1 MIYPAPAFTRT
12 AMLDALDRA
21 GLAYRS
27 ACVCRGVNGL
37 IAAVAAGIGVSAL
50 LRSLVPVQLSA
61 LGPQHRLP
69 ELGRLDLVLLTNP
82 RTAERPASRALA
94 AAVLAGGSA
103 GLAAP

>member
-1 MIYPAPAFTRT
+1 M
-12 AMLDALDRA
+12 
-21 GLAYRS
+21 
-27 ACVCRGVNGL
+27 
-37 IAAVAAGIGVSAL
+37 
-50 LRSLVPVQLSA
+50 QLST

-94 AAVLAGGSA
+94 SAVLAGGSA

>member
-1 MIYPAPAFTRT
+1 
-12 AMLDALDRA
+12 
-21 GLAYRS
+21 
-27 ACVCRGVNGL
+27 
-37 IAAVAAGIGVSAL
+37 
-50 LRSLVPVQLSA
+50 VQLST

-82 RTAERPASRALA
+82 RTAERPALA